1 MLALKIALVFM
12 TIICVVMI
20 GVIFHLSNRKKTP
33 ISGELASRTII
44 NLKITSPVYQNFDDE
59 TRIALLGSYLSRE
72 LEINS
77 SLIIPLQYY
86 AVSENGRFCIHVNG
100 NKYWVDPGDNF
111 NYYVCAKINTSSSNS
126 SKATTSKASNSS
138 TCPKDG
144 LTGK

>member
-20 GVIFHLSNRKKTP
+20 GVIFHLSNRKRPP
-33 ISGELASRTII
+33 ISGELASRNII

-59 TRIALLGSYLSRE
+59 TCIALLGSYLSRE

-77 SLIIPLQYY
+77 SLVIPLQYY

-100 NKYWVDPGDNF
+100 NKYWVDPGNNF
-111 NYYVCAKINTSSSNS
+111 TYCVCSKTAKAAKTSNS
-126 SKATTSKASNSS
+126 TTSASATKASSQKGSN
-138 TCPKDG
+138 
-144 LTGK
+144 GK